1 MGRLRT
7 NAGPGLLRSPE
18 ELRCEDE
25 AACAGYGF
33 HPGTDAFTS
42 CPEQLAI
49 PDLIGA
55 KPGSISAL
63 GGRRSRWF
71 RTRLSLVRLLRALTA
86 CLIPG
91 ERRCHRSARRRSL
104 GQASPSVPGGCS
116 VGIPKAL
123 ALSPAPPTRRAIRC
137 KTLSCVALLAPN
149 GCRLSTNLLHLT
161 NGEKVQAA
169 HSRCH
174 RPQQKYLERRQ
185 RSPMP
190 IPRWRQGL
198 VF

>member
-91 ERRCHRSARRRSL
+91 
-104 GQASPSVPGGCS
+104 
-116 VGIPKAL
+116 
-123 ALSPAPPTRRAIRC
+123 
-137 KTLSCVALLAPN
+137 
-149 GCRLSTNLLHLT
+149 
-161 NGEKVQAA
+161 
-169 HSRCH
+169 
-174 RPQQKYLERRQ
+174 
-185 RSPMP
+185 
-190 IPRWRQGL
+190 
-198 VF
+198 